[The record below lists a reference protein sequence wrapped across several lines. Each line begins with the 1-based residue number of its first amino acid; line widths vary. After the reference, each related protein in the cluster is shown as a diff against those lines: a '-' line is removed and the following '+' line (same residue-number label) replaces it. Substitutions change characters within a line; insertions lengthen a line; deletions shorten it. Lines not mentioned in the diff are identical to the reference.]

1 MNKDGM
7 KKGFLKLNFP
17 FADKILFEALSK
29 VMDSKLVDG
38 ILLQTGTVEKRKRML
53 PARIVVFLVI
63 AMTLFAKKSL
73 PEVLNIL
80 VEGLRIQGAYLL
92 GAALP
97 VKSALSQAR
106 QRLGVKPLV
115 ALFRVLAHPIARLD
129 QAWAFY
135 KGLRLMAIDGT
146 SLALPDTPENE
157 RFFGRPGAGRG
168 KAAWPVASVIAL
180 IEIGTRLTVDA
191 FVGRYKTSEQS
202 AAVRLMRS
210 LTTGMLL
217 MWDRAFVGYTL
228 WNEALKHGAHL
239 LGRLKSNMIFKP
251 IQTLAGGS
259 FLAKLYPNPYSR
271 KKDQGGILVRI
282 IEYTITNPS
291 LPGFGEK
298 HRFITSLLNA
308 ELYPAKELI
317 VLYHERWEI
326 ELEFDEIK
334 THMIGKTPTLRSKTP
349 LGVLQEIYGLLIA
362 HMTVRT
368 LMAEAASKWDLDP
381 DRLSF
386 TGALQVIS
394 RAIPRMQAAKTE
406 LLPIVYDM
414 MLDEIASQLN
424 PPRRNRINPRVIKQ
438 KMSHFKCK
446 RQEHYKIRQPQT
458 SFQEAI
464 YVLNP
469 TFRTSG
475 L

>member
-1 MNKDGM
+1 MER
-7 KKGFLKLNFP
+7 
-17 FADKILFEALSK
+17 ILRE
-29 VMDSKLVDG
+29 
-38 ILLQTGTVEKRKRML
+38 TGAVEKRKRML
-53 PARIVVFLVI
+53 PARVVVFLVI
-63 AMTLFAKKSL
+63 AMTLFAKRSI

-92 GAALP
+92 GASLP
-97 VKSALSQAR
+97 VKSALTQAR

-115 ALFRVLAHPIARLD
+115 ELFRALAHPIARPD

-135 KGLRLMAIDGT
+135 KGLRLMALDGT
-146 SLALPDTPENE
+146 SLDLPDTPGNE

-217 MWDRAFVGYTL
+217 LWDRAFVGYEL
-228 WNEALKHGAHL
+228 WNEALKTGAHL
-239 LGRLKSNMIFKP
+239 LGRLKSNMIFEP
-251 IQTLAGGS
+251 IESLADGS
-259 FLAKLYPNPYSR
+259 FLARIYPSPHARR
-271 KKDQGGILVRI
+271 KEEGGIRVRI
-282 IEYTITNPS
+282 IEYTLTDPL

-298 HRFITSLLNA
+298 HRLITSLLDSG
-308 ELYPAKELI
+308 LYPARELI

-326 ELEFDEIK
+326 EMEYDEIK
-334 THMIGKTPTLRSKTP
+334 THMIDKTPALRSRTP

-362 HMTVRT
+362 HMAVRT
-368 LMAEAASKWDLDP
+368 LMAEAAAKYDLDP

-386 TGALQVIS
+386 TGALQVLS

-406 LLPIVYDM
+406 LLPVFYDI
-414 MLDEIASQLN
+414 MLDEIASHLN

-438 KMSHFKCK
+438 KMSKFGCK
-446 RQEHYKIRQPQT
+446 RPEHYKTKQPQI
-458 SFQEAI
+458 SFHEAI
-464 YVLNP
+464 YVLN
-469 TFRTSG
+469 
-475 L
+475 

>member
-1 MNKDGM
+1 MNHEYRRHEERISEVE
-7 KKGFLKLNFP
+7 FLFLRQNF
-17 FADKILFEALSK
+17 FEAISK
-29 VMDSKLVDG
+29 VVDTKLVER
-38 ILLQTGTVEKRKRML
+38 ILDQTGAVEKRKRML
-53 PARIVVFLVI
+53 PARVVVFLVI
-63 AMTLFAKKSL
+63 AMTLFSKKSL

-97 VKSALSQAR
+97 VKSALTQAR

-115 ALFRVLAHPIARLD
+115 ALFRVLARPIARLD
-129 QAWAFY
+129 QDWAFY

-146 SLALPDTPENE
+146 KLDLPDTPENE

-168 KAAWPVASVIAL
+168 KAAWPVAGVIAL
-180 IEIGTRLTVDA
+180 IEIGTRMTVDA
-191 FVGRYKTSEQS
+191 FVGRYKTSEQF

-210 LTTGMLL
+210 LTAGMLL
-217 MWDRAFVGYTL
+217 LWDRAFVGYAL
-228 WNEALKHGAHL
+228 WNEALKRGAHL
-239 LGRLKSNMIFKP
+239 LGRIKSNMIFKP
-251 IQTLAGGS
+251 IQTLADGS
-259 FLAKLYPNPYSR
+259 FLAKLYPNPCAR
-271 KKDQGGILVRI
+271 RKDQGGILVRI
-282 IEYTITNPS
+282 IEYTLTNPL

-298 HRFITSLLNA
+298 HRLITSLLDA

-362 HMTVRT
+362 HMAVRT
-368 LMAEAASKWDLDP
+368 LMTEAASKWELDP

-394 RAIPRMQAAKTE
+394 RAIPRMQAAKTD
-406 LLPIVYDM
+406 LLPAFFDM

-424 PPRRNRINPRVIKQ
+424 PPRRYRINPRVIKQ
-438 KMSHFKCK
+438 KMSNFKCK
-446 RQEHYKIRQPQT
+446 RPEHYKIQRPQS

-464 YVLNP
+464 YVLN
-469 TFRTSG
+469 
-475 L
+475 

>member
-1 MNKDGM
+1 M
-7 KKGFLKLNFP
+7 NFP
-17 FADKILFEALSK
+17 FADRIFFEAVSK
-29 VMDSKLVDG
+29 VVDSELIERV
-38 ILLQTGTVEKRKRML
+38 LRQTGAVEKRKRML

-63 AMTLFAKKSL
+63 AMTLFAKKSM

-92 GAALP
+92 GACLP
-97 VKSALSQAR
+97 VKSALTQAR

-115 ALFRVLAHPIARLD
+115 ELFRALARPIAAPD
-129 QAWAFY
+129 QTWAFY

-146 SLALPDTPENE
+146 NMDLPDTPENE

-168 KAAWPVASVIAL
+168 KAAWPVAGVIAL
-180 IEIGTRLTVDA
+180 IEIGTRLTVDV

-217 MWDRAFVGYTL
+217 LWDRAFVGYEL
-228 WNEALKHGAHL
+228 WNKAIKRGAHL
-239 LGRLKSNMIFKP
+239 LGRLKSNMIFEP
-251 IQTLAGGS
+251 IRNLADGS
-259 FLAKLYPNPYSR
+259 FLAKLYPSPHARR
-271 KKDQGGILVRI
+271 KDEGGILVRI
-282 IEYTITNPS
+282 IEYTITNPL

-298 HRFITSLLNA
+298 HRLITSLLDH

-326 ELEFDEIK
+326 EIEYDEIK
-334 THMIGKTPTLRSKTP
+334 THMMDKTPTLRSRTP
-349 LGVLQEIYGLLIA
+349 LGCLQEIYGLLIA
-362 HMTVRT
+362 HMAVRT
-368 LMAEAASKWDLDP
+368 LMAEAAAKYDLDP

-394 RAIPRMQAAKTE
+394 RAIPRMQAARTE
-406 LLPIVYDM
+406 LLPVFYDI

-438 KMSHFKCK
+438 KMSNFGCK
-446 RQEHYKIRQPQT
+446 RSEHYKIKQPQS

-464 YVLNP
+464 YVLN
-469 TFRTSG
+469 
-475 L
+475 

>member
-1 MNKDGM
+1 MER
-7 KKGFLKLNFP
+7 
-17 FADKILFEALSK
+17 ILR
-29 VMDSKLVDG
+29 
-38 ILLQTGTVEKRKRML
+38 QTGAVEKRKRML
-53 PARIVVFLVI
+53 PARVVVFLVI
-63 AMTLFAKKSL
+63 AMTLFAKKSI

-115 ALFRVLAHPIARLD
+115 ELFRALAHPIARPD

-135 KGLRLMAIDGT
+135 KGLRLMALDGT
-146 SLALPDTPENE
+146 NLDLPDTPENE

-168 KAAWPVASVIAL
+168 KAAWPVAALIAL

-202 AAVRLMRS
+202 AAIRLMRS
-210 LTTGMLL
+210 LATGMLL
-217 MWDRAFVGYTL
+217 LWDRAFVGYGL
-228 WNEALKHGAHL
+228 WNEVLKRGAHL
-239 LGRLKSNMIFKP
+239 LGRLKRNMIFRP
-251 IQTLAGGS
+251 IQNLADGS
-259 FLAKLYPNPYSR
+259 FLAKLYPSPYARR
-271 KKDQGGILVRI
+271 KDEGGVLVRI
-282 IEYTITNPS
+282 IEYTITNPL

-298 HRFITSLLNA
+298 HRLITSLLDS
-308 ELYPAKELI
+308 ELYPAQELI

-326 ELEFDEIK
+326 ELEYDEIK
-334 THMIGKTPTLRSKTP
+334 THLIGKSPTLRSKTP
-349 LGVLQEIYGLLIA
+349 LGCLQEIYGLLIA
-362 HMTVRT
+362 HMAVRT

-406 LLPIVYDM
+406 LLPALYDM

-424 PPRRNRINPRVIKQ
+424 PPRRNRINPRVVKQ
-438 KMSHFKCK
+438 KMSKFHCK
-446 RQEHYKIRQPQT
+446 RPEHYKIQQPKT
-458 SFQEAI
+458 AFYEAI
-464 YVLNP
+464 HVLN
-469 TFRTSG
+469 
-475 L
+475 

>member
-1 MNKDGM
+1 MVDTG
-7 KKGFLKLNFP
+7 
-17 FADKILFEALSK
+17 
-29 VMDSKLVDG
+29 LVERV
-38 ILLQTGTVEKRKRML
+38 LHETGAVEKRKRML

-63 AMTLFAKKSL
+63 AMTLFAKKSI

-97 VKSALSQAR
+97 VKSALTQAR

-115 ALFRVLAHPIARLD
+115 ELFRALAHPIARLD

-135 KGLRLMAIDGT
+135 NGLRLMALDGT
-146 SLALPDTPENE
+146 NMDLPDTPENE

-168 KAAWPVASVIAL
+168 KAAWPVAAVIAL

-202 AAVRLMRS
+202 AAIRLMRS
-210 LTTGMLL
+210 LTAGMLL
-217 MWDRAFVGYTL
+217 LWDRAFVGYEL
-228 WNEALKHGAHL
+228 WNEAIKRGAHL
-239 LGRLKSNMIFKP
+239 LGRLKRNMIFRP
-251 IQTLAGGS
+251 IQNLSDGS
-259 FLAKLYPNPYSR
+259 FLAKLYPNPYARS
-271 KKDQGGILVRI
+271 KDQGGILVRI
-282 IEYTITNPS
+282 IEYTITDPL

-298 HRFITSLLNA
+298 HRLITSLLDH

-326 ELEFDEIK
+326 EIEYDEIK
-334 THMIGKTPTLRSKTP
+334 THMVGKTPALRSKTP
-349 LGVLQEIYGLLIA
+349 PGVLQEIYGLLIA
-362 HMTVRT
+362 HMAVRT

-381 DRLSF
+381 DRISF

-406 LLPIVYDM
+406 LLPVFYDM
-414 MLDEIASQLN
+414 MLDEIASHLN

-438 KMSHFKCK
+438 KMSNFCCK
-446 RQEHYKIRQPQT
+446 RPEHYKTSESKT
-458 SFQEAI
+458 SFCEAVH
-464 YVLNP
+464 VLN
-469 TFRTSG
+469 
-475 L
+475 

>member
-1 MNKDGM
+1 MDTA
-7 KKGFLKLNFP
+7 LVER
-17 FADKILFEALSK
+17 ILQ
-29 VMDSKLVDG
+29 
-38 ILLQTGTVEKRKRML
+38 QTGAVEKRKRML
-53 PARIVVFLVI
+53 PARVVVFLVI
-63 AMTLFAKKSL
+63 AMTLFAKKSM

-115 ALFRVLAHPIARLD
+115 ELFRALARPIARLD

-146 SLALPDTPENE
+146 NLDLPDTPENE

-168 KAAWPVASVIAL
+168 KAAWPVAAVIAL
-180 IEIGTRLTVDA
+180 IEIGTRMTVDV

-202 AAVRLMRS
+202 AAIRLMRS
-210 LTTGMLL
+210 LAEGMLL
-217 MWDRAFVGYTL
+217 LWDRAFVGYEL
-228 WNEALKHGAHL
+228 WNEAIKRGAHL
-239 LGRLKSNMIFKP
+239 LGRIKSNMIFKP
-251 IQTLAGGS
+251 MENLSDGS
-259 FLAKLYPNPYSR
+259 FLAKLYPNPYARS
-271 KKDQGGILVRI
+271 KDQGGILVRI
-282 IEYTITNPS
+282 IEYTITHP
-291 LPGFGEK
+291 LFPGFREK
-298 HRFITSLLNA
+298 HRLITSLLDA

-326 ELEFDEIK
+326 EIEFDEIK
-334 THMIGKTPTLRSKTP
+334 THMIDKTPTLRSKNP

-362 HMTVRT
+362 HMAVRT

-381 DRLSF
+381 DRISF

-406 LLPIVYDM
+406 LLPAFYEM

-438 KMSHFKCK
+438 KMSNFHYK
-446 RQEHYKIRQPQT
+446 RPEHYKIQQPRT
-458 SFQEAI
+458 TFREAI
-464 YVLNP
+464 HVLN
-469 TFRTSG
+469 
-475 L
+475 

>member
-1 MNKDGM
+1 
-7 KKGFLKLNFP
+7 
-17 FADKILFEALSK
+17 
-29 VMDSKLVDG
+29 VVDSKLVER
-38 ILLQTGTVEKRKRML
+38 ILSETGTVEKRKRML

-63 AMTLFAKKSL
+63 AMTLFAKKSM

-92 GAALP
+92 GACLP
-97 VKSALSQAR
+97 VKSALTQAR

-115 ALFRVLAHPIARLD
+115 ELFRALAHPIARPD

-135 KGLRLMAIDGT
+135 QGLRLMALDGT
-146 SLALPDTPENE
+146 NLDLPDTPENE

-168 KAAWPVASVIAL
+168 KAAWPVAAVIAL
-180 IEIGTRLTVDA
+180 IEIGTHLTVDA
-191 FVGRYKTSEQS
+191 FVGRYKTPEQS

-217 MWDRAFVGYTL
+217 LWDRAFVGYEL
-228 WNEALKHGAHL
+228 WNEAVKTGAHL
-239 LGRLKSNMIFKP
+239 LGRLKRNMIFEP
-251 IQTLAGGS
+251 VETLADGS
-259 FLAKLYPNPYSR
+259 FLAKLYPGFYARR
-271 KKDQGGILVRI
+271 KDRGGIFVRI
-282 IEYTITNPS
+282 IEYTITDP
-291 LPGFGEK
+291 LIPGYGER
-298 HRFITSLLNA
+298 HRLITSLPDH

-326 ELEFDEIK
+326 EMEYDEIK
-334 THMIGKTPTLRSKTP
+334 THMIDKTPTLRSRTP

-362 HMTVRT
+362 HMAVRT

-381 DRLSF
+381 DRISF

-394 RAIPRMQAAKTE
+394 RAIPRLQAAKTE
-406 LLPIVYDM
+406 LLPVFYEV
-414 MLDEIASQLN
+414 MLDEIAGQLN

-438 KMSHFKCK
+438 KMSNFGCK
-446 RQEHYKIRQPQT
+446 RPEHYKTKQPQT

-464 YVLNP
+464 MSLTERYW
-469 TFRTSG
+469 G
-475 L
+475 

>member
-1 MNKDGM
+1 
-7 KKGFLKLNFP
+7 
-17 FADKILFEALSK
+17 
-29 VMDSKLVDG
+29 MDSQLVER
-38 ILLQTGTVEKRKRML
+38 ILRETGAVEKRKRML
-53 PARIVVFLVI
+53 PAKTVVFLVI
-63 AMTLFAKKSL
+63 AMTLFAKKSMS
-73 PEVLNIL
+73 EVLNIL

-92 GAALP
+92 GACLP

-115 ALFRVLAHPIARLD
+115 ELFRTLARPIARPD

-135 KGLRLMAIDGT
+135 KGLRLMALDGT
-146 SLALPDTPENE
+146 NLNLPDTPENE
-157 RFFGRPGAGRG
+157 KFFGRPGARRG
-168 KAAWPVASVIAL
+168 KAAWPVAAVIAL

-210 LTTGMLL
+210 LKEGMLL
-217 MWDRAFVGYTL
+217 LWDRAFVGYEL
-228 WNEALKHGAHL
+228 WNEARKRGAHL
-239 LGRLKSNMIFKP
+239 LGRLKSNMIFRP
-251 IQTLAGGS
+251 IQNLADGS
-259 FLAKLYPNPYSR
+259 FLAKLYPSPYAR
-271 KKDQGGILVRI
+271 RKDQGGILVRI
-282 IEYTITNPS
+282 IEYTITNPL

-298 HRFITSLLNA
+298 HRLITSLLDH

-326 ELEFDEIK
+326 EIEFDEIK
-334 THMIGKTPTLRSKTP
+334 THMIDKTPTLRSKTP

-362 HMTVRT
+362 HMAVRT

-406 LLPIVYDM
+406 LLPAFYEM

-438 KMSHFKCK
+438 KMSNFHCK
-446 RQEHYKIRQPQT
+446 RPEHYKIQQPKT
-458 SFQEAI
+458 AFHEAI
-464 YVLNP
+464 HVLN
-469 TFRTSG
+469 
-475 L
+475 

>member
-1 MNKDGM
+1 MER
-7 KKGFLKLNFP
+7 
-17 FADKILFEALSK
+17 IL
-29 VMDSKLVDG
+29 D
-38 ILLQTGTVEKRKRML
+38 QTGAVEKRKRML
-53 PARIVVFLVI
+53 PARVVVFLVI
-63 AMTLFAKKSL
+63 AMTLFARKSM

-97 VKSALSQAR
+97 VKSALTQAR

-115 ALFRVLAHPIARLD
+115 TLFRMLARPIARLD

-146 SLALPDTPENE
+146 KLDLPDTLENTH
-157 RFFGRPGAGRG
+157 FFGRPGSGRG
-168 KAAWPVASVIAL
+168 KAAWPVATVVAL

-191 FVGRYKTSEQS
+191 FVGPYRTSEQS
-202 AAVRLMRS
+202 AALRLMRS
-210 LTTGMLL
+210 LGTGMLL
-217 MWDRAFVGYTL
+217 LWDRGFVGYKL
-228 WNEALKHGAHL
+228 WATAMDRGSHL
-239 LGRLKSNMIFKP
+239 LGRLQHHMIFKP
-251 IQTLAGGS
+251 METFRDSS
-259 FLAKLYPNPYSR
+259 FLAKLYPSPYARS
-271 KKDQGGILVRI
+271 KNEGGILVRI
-282 IEYTITNPS
+282 IEYTITNPL

-298 HRFITSLLNA
+298 HRLITSLLDA
-308 ELYPAKELI
+308 ELYPAQELI

-326 ELEFDEIK
+326 EIEYDEIK

-349 LGVLQEIYGLLIA
+349 LGCLQEIYGLLIA
-362 HMTVRT
+362 HMAVRT

-406 LLPIVYDM
+406 LLPALYEM
-414 MLDEIASQLN
+414 MLDEIASHLN

-438 KMSHFKCK
+438 KMSNFRCKCP
-446 RQEHYKIRQPQT
+446 EHYKIKQPLT
-458 SFQEAI
+458 SFQEAVH
-464 YVLNP
+464 VLN
-469 TFRTSG
+469 
-475 L
+475 